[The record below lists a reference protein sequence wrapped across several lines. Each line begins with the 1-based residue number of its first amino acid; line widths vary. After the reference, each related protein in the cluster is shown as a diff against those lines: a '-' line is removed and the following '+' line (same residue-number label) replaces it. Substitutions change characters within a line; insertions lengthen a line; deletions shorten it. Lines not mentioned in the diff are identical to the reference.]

1 MEHTMFLRRFRAG
14 RDGLCY
20 HTVKWKE
27 CEEVNDIT
35 KLELV
40 AAIGPNQLELVQ
52 VYLRGLLSAIEL
64 EKLIGKQKAKIV
76 DIFSTEYAHM

>member
-20 HTVKWKE
+20 HTVKWNE
-27 CEEVNDIT
+27 CEEVNDIK

-64 EKLIGKQKAKIV
+64 EKLIGKRKAKIV

>member
-1 MEHTMFLRRFRAG
+1 M
-14 RDGLCY
+14 CY

-76 DIFSTEYAHM
+76 DVFYNRICAYVTPDSSIGYQAFLL

>member
-1 MEHTMFLRRFRAG
+1 M
-14 RDGLCY
+14 CY

-52 VYLRGLLSAIEL
+52 VYLRGLLSSNR
-64 EKLIGKQKAKIV
+64 IGKADRK
-76 DIFSTEYAHM
+76 TEGQNR

>member
-20 HTVKWKE
+20 HTVKRNE

-40 AAIGPNQLELVQ
+40 ARISWNW
-52 VYLRGLLSAIEL
+52 SKCI
-64 EKLIGKQKAKIV
+64 
-76 DIFSTEYAHM
+76 

>member
-1 MEHTMFLRRFRAG
+1 MFLRRFRAG

-20 HTVKWKE
+20 HTVKWNE
-27 CEEVNDIT
+27 CGEVNDIT

-76 DIFSTEYAHM
+76 DILAIRHFYYRLK

>member
-1 MEHTMFLRRFRAG
+1 MKAAFCGQTYYKGSLLGVLVYMEHTMFLRRFRAG

-20 HTVKWKE
+20 HTVKRNE

-52 VYLRGLLSAIEL
+52 VGCYQR
-64 EKLIGKQKAKIV
+64 
-76 DIFSTEYAHM
+76 